1 MYSCFLLPTE
11 SGRQTSSPGTVL
23 SKKQLEKEEE
33 SLTTEL
39 QLLTQERNELRD
51 RLIYAT
57 EGHMNKRYALL
68 ETLHCYSGV
77 CNVTIIVTF

>member
-11 SGRQTSSPGTVL
+11 AGRQTSSPGTVL
-23 SKKQLEKEEE
+23 SQKQFKKEEE

-39 QLLTQERNELRD
+39 QLITQERNELRD

-57 EGHMNKRYALL
+57 EGCMNKRYSLL
-68 ETLHCYSGV
+68 QTLQC
-77 CNVTIIVTF
+77 